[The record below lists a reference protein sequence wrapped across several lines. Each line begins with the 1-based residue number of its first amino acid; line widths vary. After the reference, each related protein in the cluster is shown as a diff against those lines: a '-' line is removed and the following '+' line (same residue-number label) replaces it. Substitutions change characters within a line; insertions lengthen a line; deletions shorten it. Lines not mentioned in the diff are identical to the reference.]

1 MRLCSL
7 VIICK
12 LIIAT
17 IIKDFYR
24 LFLLYFS
31 GGIGSAIVDN
41 NFATDYT
48 NMLLL
53 TRATKHL
60 LFPIPRAVSTGR
72 LSLSLGRN
80 FGKFNCDQCSKRL

>member
-1 MRLCSL
+1 MDC
-7 VIICK
+7 
-12 LIIAT
+12 
-17 IIKDFYR
+17 FY
-24 LFLLYFS
+24 YIFS

-53 TRATKHL
+53 TSATKHL
-60 LFPIPRAVSTGR
+60 LFAIPRAVS
-72 LSLSLGRN
+72 LSLSLGRY